1 MQTCWSPWIRIKSTT
16 GQSKLSLW
24 SEWGSN
30 PGSAGL
36 NSHSLIF
43 DQAALILKPGFVILS
58 GLLFIKEADHTKQDD
73 DVDEYP
79 DDFEEL
85 DDEDDFDEE
94 SQKRPISFAT
104 LDEKEQDYEYPDDF
118 EEDSEE
124 EVNKQKK

>member
-1 MQTCWSPWIRIKSTT
+1 MVGVGFEPLVSRFEFSLLNIRPSSFD
-16 GQSKLSLW
+16 SK
-24 SEWGSN
+24 GC
-30 PGSAGL
+30 
-36 NSHSLIF
+36 
-43 DQAALILKPGFVILS
+43 FVILS
-58 GLLFIKEADHTKQDD
+58 GLLFIKEADHKKQDD

-104 LDEKEQDYEYPDDF
+104 LDEKEQDYEYADDF

-124 EVNKQKK
+124 EVNKQKIIHLF

>member
-1 MQTCWSPWIRIKSTT
+1 MVGVGFEPWVSRFEFSLLNIRPSSFD
-16 GQSKLSLW
+16 SK
-24 SEWGSN
+24 GC
-30 PGSAGL
+30 
-36 NSHSLIF
+36 
-43 DQAALILKPGFVILS
+43 FVILS
-58 GLLFIKEADHTKQDD
+58 GLLFIKEADHKKQDD

-104 LDEKEQDYEYPDDF
+104 LDEKEQDYEYADDF

-124 EVNKQKK
+124 EVNKQKIIHLFWKKVKQTNWYSGGGK